1 MNYVWDLAIMAISK
15 GIDPDTVF
23 YRYGRP
29 FSGYMEL
36 NFPDMNEKNVLPEV
50 EINPYYRYYR
60 IFKELFAPD
69 ADENEEIIEV
79 LHDLTVHHLQSI
91 DVLMGMNK
99 REYYIHFVIRDMY
112 DGYFG
117 SYIKRNIGVLTR
129 EEQKIVANNLLT
141 LHTTAEC
148 IHLLKETIR
157 QIFTRAYIF
166 SNAQEKDEIVFFL
179 RTNETKEKMAKI
191 EIIKYL
197 FLPFKCNILVYW
209 DHIFAVLGV
218 PELSK
223 IGESMNY

>member
-1 MNYVWDLAIMAISK
+1 MNYIWDLAIKAISEDM
-15 GIDPDTVF
+15 DPDMIF

-29 FSGYMEL
+29 LSPYMEL
-36 NFPDMNEKNVLPEV
+36 NFPDMNEKEVQPEV
-50 EINPYYRYYR
+50 EINPFYRYYH

-69 ADENEEIIEV
+69 VVENEEVIEV
-79 LHDLTVHHLQSI
+79 LHDLTVHHLQNI

-99 REYYIHFVIRDMY
+99 REYQIHFVIRDMY
-112 DGYFG
+112 SGYFG
-117 SYIKRNIGVLTR
+117 KYIKENVHVLTR
-129 EEQKIVANNLLT
+129 AEQKIVANNLLT

-157 QIFTRAYIF
+157 QIFVHAYIF

-218 PELSK
+218 PELTRM
-223 IGESMNY
+223 GESMNY